1 MAQVLGLLLILMWG
15 EVSAVVM
22 ITVAAMVSI
31 TLLGE
36 WAIVTETPTAMAN
49 QYVETTTAIMTG
61 GAAVVLTAPMTAA
74 RNLTR
79 ATAELRAQV
88 ADDFIKTACDTHS
101 YVLLFS

>member
-1 MAQVLGLLLILMWG
+1 MVSISNKYAAQVTVLMAQVLGLLLILMWG

-49 QYVETTTAIMTG
+49 
-61 GAAVVLTAPMTAA
+61 
-74 RNLTR
+74 
-79 ATAELRAQV
+79 
-88 ADDFIKTACDTHS
+88 
-101 YVLLFS
+101 